1 MTNKARTTAIW
12 VKVLIA
18 LALIGILIAAI
29 VIPLKA
35 GPSAN
40 NYGER
45 AFKPSGRELAESN
58 CMEKENAPKPG
69 HKDAGYPIKPGT
81 IFVSVPAYRDD
92 ECQHTITDIFHKAK
106 YPERIYVGVVQQ
118 IKFKHENCFND
129 CDECKR
135 RIETG
140 QIKVIEYDFSEAR
153 GPCQARHQ
161 ASTMWS
167 GQEYYMQI
175 DSHTN
180 FEPDWDVTLMEE
192 LALTRDPKAIIGSY
206 PPTDTQIAEIKQ
218 SKFKKTPMMCG
229 GGKFTKEGLPKISAT
244 LVEIPDD
251 HKRSILVPF
260 VGANLMV
267 MPYQALFD
275 CPFDPYLSFLFFGEE
290 ILLSARLW
298 TSGYN
303 FYAPRKSFC
312 SHHYGREG
320 KPKFSSDIPGFG
332 RCKKLVA
339 ERVKYITRINTDPEL
354 VHPDYRREVEL
365 YGLGKER
372 SIEDF
377 WKFAGVD
384 FDLKRVV
391 PNCSV
396 TAYEEAIKLTNVSK

>member
-1 MTNKARTTAIW
+1 MSKKSKTAGIW
-12 VKVLIA
+12 VKVILV
-18 LALIGILIAAI
+18 LALLGILIAAI
-29 VIPLKA
+29 VIPLKS

-40 NYGER
+40 NYADR
-45 AFKPSGRELAESN
+45 AFEPSGRELAQSR
-58 CMEKENAPKPG
+58 CMEKDDVPKPG
-69 HKDAGYPIKPGT
+69 HKEAGYPIKPGT

-92 ECQHTITDIFHKAK
+92 ECQDTVLDIFNKAK

-118 IKFKHENCFND
+118 IKFKHENCFNN

-135 RIETG
+135 RLENG
-140 QIKVIEYDFSEAR
+140 QIKVIEYDYSEAR

-175 DSHTN
+175 DSHTK
-180 FEPDWDVTLMEE
+180 FEPDWDVTMMEE
-192 LALTRDPKAIIGSY
+192 FDLTRDPKAVIGSY
-206 PPTDTQIAEIKQ
+206 PPTDTQMEEIK
-218 SKFKKTPMMCG
+218 SSNFKKTPMMCD
-229 GGKFTKEGLPKISAT
+229 GGKFTREGLPKISAV
-244 LVEIPDD
+244 LVDIPDD
-251 HKRSILVPF
+251 HRRPIPVPF

-267 MPYQALFD
+267 MHYQALFD
-275 CPFDPYLSFLFFGEE
+275 VPFDPYLSFLFFGEE

-312 SHHYGREG
+312 SHHYVREG
-320 KPKFSSDIPGFG
+320 KPKFSSDIPGYK

-339 ERVKYITRINTDPEL
+339 ERVKYVTRINTNPEL
-354 VHPDYRREVEL
+354 VHPDYRREVEI

-377 WKFAGVD
+377 WAFAGVD
-384 FDLKRVV
+384 FQLRRIM

-396 TAYEEAIKLTNVSK
+396 TGYEDATKLTSVSK